1 MQRKPKP
8 MKKLLLFLILFGNAY
23 FLAAQTGV
31 IYNFTFRI
39 DDELVTQ
46 MKSQNKDMKI
56 LNLATVEDMPKELSD
71 TLMLI
76 SEKMLGEFLNA
87 TVSSIKPDDGFI
99 TAALP
104 QHLIYLPANTYKK
117 AEKEAGENAYFIDI
131 NCHIAASGGAKIT
144 LPNNKFSK
152 VKPKLTLRLKVYE
165 KGKKEFVSKVAELD
179 NFKDLRSETFEETY
193 GIRGLIQNTDVTTV
207 SETLNS
213 NDVLRMYV
221 LGLIKS
227 LE

>member
-1 MQRKPKP
+1 M
-8 MKKLLLFLILFGNAY
+8 F
-23 FLAAQTGV
+23 
-31 IYNFTFRI
+31 
-39 DDELVTQ
+39 
-46 MKSQNKDMKI
+46 
-56 LNLATVEDMPKELSD
+56 
-71 TLMLI
+71 I

-87 TVSSIKPDDGFI
+87 TVSSIKPDDGII

-104 QHLIYLPANTYKK
+104 QHLMYLPANTYKK
-117 AEKEAGENAYFIDI
+117 AEKEAGDNAYFIDI

-165 KGKKEFVSKVAELD
+165 KGKKEFVSKVTELVD
-179 NFKDLRSETFEETY
+179 FKDLRSETFEETY

-207 SETLNS
+207 SETLNAD
-213 NDVLRMYV
+213 DVLRMYV

>member
-1 MQRKPKP
+1 
-8 MKKLLLFLILFGNAY
+8 MKNLLLPLFLFITLFAN
-23 FLAAQTGV
+23 AQTGF
-31 IYNFTFRI
+31 IYNFAFRI

-46 MKSQNKDMKI
+46 MKSQSKDKKI

-71 TLMLI
+71 TLMLV
-76 SEKMLGEFLNA
+76 SEKMLSEFLNA
-87 TVSSIKPDDGFI
+87 TVSSMKPEDGLI

-104 QHLIYLPANTYKK
+104 QHLMYLPANTYKK
-117 AEKEAGENAYFIDI
+117 AEKEAGENTYFIDI

-165 KGKKEFVSKVAELD
+165 KGKKEMVSKVTEVVD
-179 NFKDLRSETFEETY
+179 FKDLRSTTYEETY
-193 GIRGLIQNTDVTTV
+193 GIRGLLQNTDVTTV

-213 NDVLRMYV
+213 DDVLRMYV

>member
-1 MQRKPKP
+1 
-8 MKKLLLFLILFGNAY
+8 MKNLLLPLLLSLALFAN
-23 FLAAQTGV
+23 AQTGV
-31 IYNFTFRI
+31 IYNFVFRI

-46 MKSQNKDMKI
+46 MKSQNKDKKI

-71 TLMLI
+71 TLMLV
-76 SEKMLGEFLNA
+76 SEKMLGEFLNV

-104 QHLIYLPANTYKK
+104 QHLMYLPANAYKK
-117 AEKEAGENAYFIDI
+117 AEKEAADNTYFIDI

-152 VKPKLTLRLKVYE
+152 VKPKLILRLKVYE
-165 KGKKEFVSKVAELD
+165 KGKKELVSKVTELVD
-179 NFKDLRSETFEETY
+179 FKDLRSETFEETY
-193 GIRGLIQNTDVTTV
+193 GIRGLIQNTDITTV

-213 NDVLRMYV
+213 DDVLRMYV

>member
-1 MQRKPKP
+1 
-8 MKKLLLFLILFGNAY
+8 MKNLLLPLFLFITLFAN
-23 FLAAQTGV
+23 AQTGV
-31 IYNFTFRI
+31 IYNFAFRI

-46 MKSQNKDMKI
+46 MKSQSKDKKI

-71 TLMLI
+71 TLMLV
-76 SEKMLGEFLNA
+76 SEKMLSEFLNA
-87 TVSSIKPDDGFI
+87 TVSSMKPEDGLI

-104 QHLIYLPANTYKK
+104 QHLMYLPANTYKK
-117 AEKEAGENAYFIDI
+117 AEKEAGENTYFIDI

-165 KGKKEFVSKVAELD
+165 KGKKEMVSKVTEVVD
-179 NFKDLRSETFEETY
+179 FKDLRSTTYEETY
-193 GIRGLIQNTDVTTV
+193 GIRGLLQNTDVTTV

-213 NDVLRMYV
+213 DDVLRMYV

>member
-1 MQRKPKP
+1 
-8 MKKLLLFLILFGNAY
+8 MKNLLLPVLLCLTLFANA
-23 FLAAQTGV
+23 QSGV
-31 IYNFTFRI
+31 IYNFAFRI

-46 MKSQNKDMKI
+46 MKSQNKDKKI

-71 TLMLI
+71 TLMLV

-104 QHLIYLPANTYKK
+104 QHLMYLPTNTYKK
-117 AEKEAGENAYFIDI
+117 AEKEAADNTYFIDI

-152 VKPKLTLRLKVYE
+152 EKPKLILRLKVYE
-165 KGKKEFVSKVAELD
+165 KSKKEFVSKVTELVD
-179 NFKDLRSETFEETY
+179 FKDLRSETFEETY
-193 GIRGLIQNTDVTTV
+193 GIRGLIQNTDITTV
-207 SETLNS
+207 SETINS
-213 NDVLRMYV
+213 DDVLRMYV
-221 LGLIKS
+221 LGLKKS

>member
-1 MQRKPKP
+1 
-8 MKKLLLFLILFGNAY
+8 MKNLLLPLLLS
-23 FLAAQTGV
+23 LALLANAQTGV
-31 IYNFTFRI
+31 IYNFMFRI

-71 TLMLI
+71 TIMFI

-87 TVSSIKPDDGFI
+87 TVSSIKSDDGII

-104 QHLIYLPANTYKK
+104 QHLMYLPANTYKK
-117 AEKEAGENAYFIDI
+117 AEKEAGDNAYFIDI

-165 KGKKEFVSKVAELD
+165 KGKKEFVSKVTELVD
-179 NFKDLRSETFEETY
+179 FKDLRSETFEETY

-207 SETLNS
+207 SETLNAD
-213 NDVLRMYV
+213 DVLRMYV

>member
-1 MQRKPKP
+1 
-8 MKKLLLFLILFGNAY
+8 MKNLLLPLLLS
-23 FLAAQTGV
+23 LALLANAQTGV
-31 IYNFTFRI
+31 IYNFMFRI

-71 TLMLI
+71 TIMFI

-87 TVSSIKPDDGFI
+87 TVSSIKPDDGII

-104 QHLIYLPANTYKK
+104 QHLMYLPANTYKK
-117 AEKEAGENAYFIDI
+117 AEKEAGDNAYFIDI

-165 KGKKEFVSKVAELD
+165 KGKKEFVSKVTELVD
-179 NFKDLRSETFEETY
+179 FKDLRSETFEETY

-207 SETLNS
+207 SETLNAD
-213 NDVLRMYV
+213 DVLRMYV

>member
-1 MQRKPKP
+1 
-8 MKKLLLFLILFGNAY
+8 MKDLLLPLLLS
-23 FLAAQTGV
+23 LALLANAQTGV
-31 IYNFTFRI
+31 IYNFMFRI

-71 TLMLI
+71 TIMFI

-87 TVSSIKPDDGFI
+87 TVSSIKPDDGII

-104 QHLIYLPANTYKK
+104 QHLMYLPANTYKK
-117 AEKEAGENAYFIDI
+117 AEKEAGDNAYFIDI

-165 KGKKEFVSKVAELD
+165 KGKKEFVSKVTELVD
-179 NFKDLRSETFEETY
+179 FKDLRSETFEETY

-207 SETLNS
+207 SETLNAD
-213 NDVLRMYV
+213 DVLRMYV

>member
-1 MQRKPKP
+1 
-8 MKKLLLFLILFGNAY
+8 
-23 FLAAQTGV
+23 
-31 IYNFTFRI
+31 
-39 DDELVTQ
+39 
-46 MKSQNKDMKI
+46 
-56 LNLATVEDMPKELSD
+56 
-71 TLMLI
+71 LMLV
-76 SEKMLGEFLNA
+76 SEKMLSEFLNA
-87 TVSSIKPDDGFI
+87 TVSSMKPEDGLI

-104 QHLIYLPANTYKK
+104 QHLMYLPANTYKK
-117 AEKEAGENAYFIDI
+117 AEKEAGENTYFIDI

-165 KGKKEFVSKVAELD
+165 KGKKEMVSKVTEVVD
-179 NFKDLRSETFEETY
+179 FKDLRSTTYEETY
-193 GIRGLIQNTDVTTV
+193 GIRGLLQNTDVTTV

-213 NDVLRMYV
+213 DDVLRMYV